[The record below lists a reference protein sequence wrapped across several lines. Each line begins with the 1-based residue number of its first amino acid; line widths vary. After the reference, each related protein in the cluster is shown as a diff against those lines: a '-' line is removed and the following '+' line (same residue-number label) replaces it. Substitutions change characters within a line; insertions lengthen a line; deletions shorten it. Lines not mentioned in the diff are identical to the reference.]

1 MTERPEFT
9 HKRERHGLIGPFGGR
24 QLAGGFALI
33 VLVVIILVAITT
45 PLGTAGNGLAPV
57 DPQAT
62 AFVIGPAPA
71 QGLRPG
77 DIAPELTVTR
87 SDGKIFQLTDLNGQ
101 PITLASLRGKG
112 VWLNF
117 WASWCPP
124 CQSETPILRDLSER
138 YRDQGL
144 DVVGVSVQETQP
156 SDVAAYAAKYQLT
169 YTIGFDASGDVFH
182 EYKVYALPTQFF
194 ITPEGV
200 IRDVVQGPLTEAGA
214 ISEIERI
221 LPGGPSSAGT
231 SPSVG
236 PGSSASPSASVGSG
250 LS

>member
-1 MTERPEFT
+1 MTDRPEFT

-33 VLVVIILVAITT
+33 VVVVVVLVAITT
-45 PLGTAGNGLAPV
+45 PLGTAAGPTAV

-77 DIAPELTVTR
+77 DRAPDFTITR
-87 SDGKIFQLTDLNGQ
+87 SDGAVFQLTDLDGR
-101 PITLASLRGKG
+101 PITLASLQGKG

-124 CQSETPILRDLSER
+124 CQSETPILRDLAER
-138 YRDQGL
+138 YRSDGL
-144 DVVGVSVQETQP
+144 EVVGVSVQETQVA
-156 SDVAAYAAKYQLT
+156 DVAAYAARYQLT
-169 YTIGFDASGDVFH
+169 YTIGFDTSGDVFH

-194 ITPEGV
+194 ITPEGI
-200 IRDVVQGPLTEAGA
+200 IRDVVQGPLTEAA
-214 ISEIERI
+214 AVTEIGRI
-221 LPGGPSSAGT
+221 LPSA
-231 SPSVG
+231 
-236 PGSSASPSASVGSG
+236 ALPSATLPMPASSDGASERP
-250 LS
+250 